1 MHCPKLRIQCTN
13 YYSVYISEIAG
24 CIDFVKRGPMNS
36 PRVSVAYIIIPLLT
50 SLTLTCQNSGFYS
63 RSVYAHITFC

>member
-50 SLTLTCQNSGFYS
+50 SLTLT
-63 RSVYAHITFC
+63 